1 MACRSILFLDRTDVV
16 LCSLR
21 QILIWFFVLPYPDRR
36 VCPSFSTAFGVPATA
51 LNAFKPQS
59 VVAAVAGAVPAILT
73 SSAALATEGTGE
85 WFGVDDNRLLA
96 VLFVVHWG
104 ILGLWLT
111 QYGSYKEEE
120 DFFGEIDYT
129 GPRK

>member
-1 MACRSILFLDRTDVV
+1 LFFLIPTDAFALFLYSVR
-16 LCSLR
+16 S
-21 QILIWFFVLPYPDRR
+21 
-36 VCPSFSTAFGVPATA
+36 PATA